1 VSQSLATVFP
11 FSPAGIGTE
20 QALLLY
26 IFRNVTTRSA
36 ALSFSVGMRVTLIVV
51 NATIGFAAIML
62 MLRTLRFREIVDA
75 DRAAKPAARADV
87 RGP

>member
-1 VSQSLATVFP
+1 
-11 FSPAGIGTE
+11 
-20 QALLLY
+20 
-26 IFRNVTTRSA
+26 
-36 ALSFSVGMRVTLIVV
+36 MRVTLIVV

-62 MLRTLRFREIVDA
+62 MLRTLRFREVVDA